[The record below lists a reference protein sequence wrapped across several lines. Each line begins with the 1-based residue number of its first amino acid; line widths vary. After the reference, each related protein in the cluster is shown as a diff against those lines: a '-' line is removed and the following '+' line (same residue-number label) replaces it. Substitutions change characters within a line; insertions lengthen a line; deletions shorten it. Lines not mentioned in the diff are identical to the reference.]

1 MPNDAAFPASDT
13 LLGSLDPKILV
24 MASGFLHARIE
35 DDEVMDEFEE
45 ALLVRHLKQATVEM
59 VLNLT
64 GFFPLQP
71 VLLRRLDHA
80 VTQPLD
86 IVTGKEQLD
95 GGEERTNEVRFLVA

>member
-1 MPNDAAFPASDT
+1 MPNDAAFAASDT
-13 LLGSLDPKILV
+13 LLSSLDTEVLV
-24 MASGFLHARIE
+24 VSGGFLHARIE
-35 DDEVMDEFEE
+35 DDEVMDEFEK
-45 ALLVRHLKQATVEM
+45 AMLVRHLKQATVEM
-59 VLNLT
+59 VLNLA